1 MAFMRNIDIERRAY
15 IKLLLISTYSY
26 RKISKLTKASTSSI
40 ARINETLDMESGQL
54 IPGITITY
62 LFMKEQ
68 RLVLPYE
75 EKLGGRSMHLLYYTD
90 FTRKT
95 RPK

>member
-40 ARINETLDMESGQL
+40 ARINKTLDMDSGQL
-54 IPGITITY
+54 IDKKTQSRET
-62 LFMKEQ
+62 
-68 RLVLPYE
+68 E
-75 EKLGGRSMHLLYYTD
+75 EIESSP
-90 FTRKT
+90 RKT
-95 RPK
+95 TCARY

>member
-40 ARINETLDMESGQL
+40 ARINKTLDMESGQL
-54 IPGITITY
+54 IDKKTQSRET
-62 LFMKEQ
+62 
-68 RLVLPYE
+68 E
-75 EKLGGRSMHLLYYTD
+75 EIESSP
-90 FTRKT
+90 RKT
-95 RPK
+95 TCARY